1 MIIEKK
7 MFQSDKNSKMSS
19 ILGPEIEVNGD
30 LKIKGDIL
38 IYGTVLGNVECR
50 GKVHTSKGS
59 VIKGNVQS
67 ESAYINGKI
76 KGDLIAQDKVVLA
89 KFSQLKGN
97 LVSSTLTIEE
107 GAKFDGLCNMQNKSS
122 SSVNK
127 QKLNA

>member
-1 MIIEKK
+1 
-7 MFQSDKNSKMSS
+7 MFQSDKKNNMSS

-38 IYGTVLGNVECR
+38 IYGTVLGNVECK

-59 VIKGNVQS
+59 LINGNVNS
-67 ESAYINGKI
+67 ISAYINGKI
-76 KGDLIAQDKVVLA
+76 EGDLRAQDKVVLA

-107 GAKFDGLCNMQNKSS
+107 GARFDGVCNMQNKSS
-122 SSVNK
+122 SINK

>member
-1 MIIEKK
+1 
-7 MFQSDKNSKMSS
+7 MFQSDKKNNMSS

-30 LKIKGDIL
+30 LTVKGDIL
-38 IYGTVLGNVECR
+38 IYGTVLGSVECK

-59 VIKGNVQS
+59 LIKGNVNS
-67 ESAYINGKI
+67 NSAYINGKI
-76 KGDLIAQDKVVLA
+76 EGDLIAQDKVVLA

-107 GAKFDGLCNMQNKSS
+107 GARFDGVCNMQNKSS
-122 SSVNK
+122 SINK

>member
-1 MIIEKK
+1 
-7 MFQSDKNSKMSS
+7 MFQSDKNNNMSS

-38 IYGTVLGNVECR
+38 IYGTVLGNVECQ

-59 VIKGNVQS
+59 IINGNVQS
-67 ESAYINGKI
+67 NSAYINGKVE
-76 KGDLIAQDKVVLA
+76 GDLVVREKVVLA

-107 GAKFDGLCNMQNKSS
+107 GAKFDGLCNMQDKS

>member
-1 MIIEKK
+1 
-7 MFQSDKNSKMSS
+7 MFQSEKKSNMSS

-38 IYGTVLGNVECR
+38 IYGTVLGNVECK

-59 VIKGNVQS
+59 LINGNVNS
-67 ESAYINGKI
+67 KSAYINGKI
-76 KGDLIAQDKVVLA
+76 KGDLVVEEKVVLA

-107 GAKFDGLCNMQNKSS
+107 GAQFDGLCNMQNKPSS
-122 SSVNK
+122 INK
-127 QKLNA
+127 QKINA

>member
-1 MIIEKK
+1 
-7 MFQSDKNSKMSS
+7 MFQSEKKSNMSS

-38 IYGTVLGNVECR
+38 IYGTVLGNVECK

-59 VIKGNVQS
+59 LINGNVNS
-67 ESAYINGKI
+67 KSAYINGKI
-76 KGDLIAQDKVVLA
+76 KGDLVVEEKVVLA

-107 GAKFDGLCNMQNKSS
+107 GAQFDGLCNMQNKSS
-122 SSVNK
+122 SINK
-127 QKLNA
+127 QKINA

>member
-1 MIIEKK
+1 
-7 MFQSDKNSKMSS
+7 MFQSDKNNNMSS

-38 IYGTVLGNVECR
+38 IYGTVLGNVECQ
-50 GKVHTSKGS
+50 GKIHTSKGS
-59 VIKGNVQS
+59 IINGNVQS
-67 ESAYINGKI
+67 NSAYINGKVE
-76 KGDLIAQDKVVLA
+76 GDLVVREKVVLA

-107 GAKFDGLCNMQNKSS
+107 GAKFDGLCNMQDKS

>member
-1 MIIEKK
+1 
-7 MFQSDKNSKMSS
+7 MSS

-38 IYGTVLGNVECR
+38 IYGTVLGNVECQ
-50 GKVHTSKGS
+50 GKIHTSKGS
-59 VIKGNVQS
+59 IINGNVQS
-67 ESAYINGKI
+67 NSAYINGKVE
-76 KGDLIAQDKVVLA
+76 GDLVVREKVVLA

-107 GAKFDGLCNMQNKSS
+107 GAKFDGLCNMQDKS

>member
-1 MIIEKK
+1 
-7 MFQSDKNSKMSS
+7 MFQSDKNNNMSS

-38 IYGTVLGNVECR
+38 IYGTVLGNVECQ

-59 VIKGNVQS
+59 IINGNVQS
-67 ESAYINGKI
+67 NSAYINGKVV
-76 KGDLIAQDKVVLA
+76 GDLVVREKVVLA

-107 GAKFDGLCNMQNKSS
+107 GAKFDGLCNMQDKSS
-122 SSVNK
+122 SVSK

>member
-1 MIIEKK
+1 
-7 MFQSDKNSKMSS
+7 MFQSDKNNNMSS

-38 IYGTVLGNVECR
+38 IYGTVLGNVECK

-59 VIKGNVQS
+59 VINGNVNS
-67 ESAYINGKI
+67 KSAYINGKI
-76 KGDLIAQDKVVLA
+76 EGDLIVQEKVVLA

-97 LVSSTLTIEE
+97 LVSSTLSIEE
-107 GAKFDGLCNMQNKSS
+107 GAKFDGVCNMQSKS

>member
-1 MIIEKK
+1 
-7 MFQSDKNSKMSS
+7 MFQSDKNNNMSS

-30 LKIKGDIL
+30 LKINGDIL
-38 IYGTVLGNVECR
+38 IYGTVLGNVECQ

-59 VIKGNVQS
+59 IIKGNVQS
-67 ESAYINGKI
+67 NSAYINGKVE
-76 KGDLIAQDKVVLA
+76 GDLVVQGKVVLA
-89 KFSQLKGN
+89 KFSRLKGN

-107 GAKFDGLCNMQNKSS
+107 GAKFDGLCNMQDKSS

>member
-1 MIIEKK
+1 
-7 MFQSDKNSKMSS
+7 MFQSDKKSNMSS

-38 IYGTVLGNVECR
+38 IYGTVLGNVECK

-59 VIKGNVQS
+59 LVNGNVNS
-67 ESAYINGKI
+67 KSAYINGKI
-76 KGDLIAQDKVVLA
+76 KGDLVVEEKVVLA

-107 GAKFDGLCNMQNKSS
+107 GAQFDGLCNMQNKSS
-122 SSVNK
+122 LINK
-127 QKLNA
+127 QKINA

>member
-1 MIIEKK
+1 
-7 MFQSDKNSKMSS
+7 MFQSDKNNMSS

-38 IYGTVLGNVECR
+38 IYGTVLGNVECK

-59 VIKGNVQS
+59 LIKGNVNAK
-67 ESAYINGKI
+67 SAYINGNI
-76 KGDLIAQDKVVLA
+76 EGDLVAEEKVVLA

-97 LVSSTLTIEE
+97 LISSSLTIEE
-107 GAKFDGLCNMQNKSS
+107 GARFDGVCNMQDKASS

-127 QKLNA
+127 QKINA

>member
-1 MIIEKK
+1 
-7 MFQSDKNSKMSS
+7 MFQSDKKNNMSS

-38 IYGTVLGNVECR
+38 IYGTVVGNVECK

-59 VIKGNVQS
+59 LINGNVNS
-67 ESAYINGKI
+67 NSAYINGKI
-76 KGDLIAQDKVVLA
+76 EGDLIAKDKVVLA

-107 GAKFDGLCNMQNKSS
+107 GARFDGVCNMHNKSS
-122 SSVNK
+122 SINK